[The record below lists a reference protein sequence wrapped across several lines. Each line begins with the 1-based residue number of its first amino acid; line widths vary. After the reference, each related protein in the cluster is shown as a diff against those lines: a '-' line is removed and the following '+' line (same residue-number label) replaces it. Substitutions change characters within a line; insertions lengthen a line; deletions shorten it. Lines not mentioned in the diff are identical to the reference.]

1 MSGSAPVSGEKEE
14 RTADGFRP
22 EPFGETLKR
31 HGVSLRRGQTAT
43 LQVNVGYLCNLSCRH
58 CHLSAGPGR
67 AEIMARQTVDEVI
80 AYAERGGFSVVDIT
94 GGAPEMNPNLAR
106 LITGVKPFVKKT
118 IVRSNLTLFTGER
131 ERLPRFLAE
140 HGVVIATSL
149 PSVNKGQTDAQRGD
163 GVFERVVGMIKRL
176 NAMGYGVEG
185 SGLELN
191 LVMCPSGAFLPQ
203 PQAQTERRFRDA
215 LRRGWGITFNN
226 LHAFANVPIG
236 RFGQWL
242 DSSGNRTAYIKK
254 LTDSFNPCA
263 VDGLMCRSLMSVSWD
278 GYLYDCD
285 FNLAEGL
292 FMGGKKTHISEMKS
306 IPEPGSQIALGDHCY
321 TCAAGAGFT

>member
-1 MSGSAPVSGEKEE
+1 MTVSGEMEG
-14 RTADGFRP
+14 RTVARYRP
-22 EPFGETLKR
+22 EPFGETLGR
-31 HGVSLRRGQTAT
+31 HALTLRRGTTST
-43 LQVNVGYLCNLSCRH
+43 LQVNVGSLCNLSCRH
-58 CHLSAGPGR
+58 CHLSAGPDR
-67 AEIMARQTVDEVI
+67 IEAMTRQTADEVI
-80 AYAERGGFSVVDIT
+80 AYAERGGFAVVDIT
-94 GGAPEMNPNLAR
+94 GGAPELNPNLEL

-118 IVRSNLTLFTGER
+118 IVRSNLTLFTGGR
-131 ERLPRFLAE
+131 ERLPEFFAE

-163 GVFERVVGMIKRL
+163 GVFDRVVAAIKRL

-203 PQAQTERRFRDA
+203 SQAQTERRFHDA
-215 LRRGWGITFNN
+215 LGRGQGIMFNN

-236 RFGQWL
+236 RYGQWL
-242 DSSGNRTAYIKK
+242 DTSGNREAYIKK

-263 VDGLMCRSLMSVSWD
+263 VDGLMCRSLVSVSWD

-292 FMGGKKTHISEMKS
+292 HMGGVKTHITDMKT
-306 IPEPGSQIALGDHCY
+306 IPAPGNPIAVGDHCY
-321 TCAAGAGFT
+321 TCSAGAGFT

>member
-1 MSGSAPVSGEKEE
+1 MTGSAPVFSEKED
-14 RTADGFRP
+14 RAAAPHLP
-22 EPFGETLKR
+22 EPFGERLSR
-31 HGVSLRRGQTAT
+31 HGIQLRRGQTAT
-43 LQVNVGYLCNLSCRH
+43 LQVNVGSLCNLSCRH
-58 CHLSAGPGR
+58 CHLSAGPDS
-67 AEIMARQTVDEVI
+67 AQAMTRQTADEVI
-80 AYAERGGFSVVDIT
+80 AYAGRGGFATVDIT
-94 GGAPEMNPNLAR
+94 GGAPELNPNLAR

-118 IVRSNLTLFTGER
+118 IVRSNLTLFTGGR
-131 ERLPRFLAE
+131 ERLPEFFAE

-163 GVFERVVGMIKRL
+163 GVFERVIGMMKRL
-176 NAMGYGVEG
+176 NSMGYGVAG

-215 LRRGWGITFNN
+215 LGRGCGITFNN
-226 LHAFANVPIG
+226 LHTFANVPIG
-236 RFGQWL
+236 RYGQWL
-242 DSSGNRTAYIKK
+242 DSSGNREAYVNK

-263 VDGLMCRSLMSVSWD
+263 VDGLMCRSLVSVSWD

-292 FMGGKKTHISEMKS
+292 FMGGEKKHISEMES
-306 IPEPGSQIALGDHCY
+306 IPPPGSPIAIGEHCY
-321 TCAAGAGFT
+321 TCSAGAGFT

>member
-1 MSGSAPVSGEKEE
+1 MSGFTAVSIEKEARAE
-14 RTADGFRP
+14 GKFRT

-31 HGVSLRRGQTAT
+31 HGLELRRGQTAT
-43 LQVNVGYLCNLSCRH
+43 LQVNGGPQCNLTCRH
-58 CHLSAGPGR
+58 CHLTAGPER
-67 AEIMARQTVDEVI
+67 AEAMASQTVDEVI

-94 GGAPEMNPNLAR
+94 GGAPELNPHLAR
-106 LITGVKPFVKKT
+106 LITGVKPFVKKI
-118 IVRSNLTLFTGER
+118 IVRSNLTLFTGSR
-131 ERLPRFLAE
+131 ERLPEFFAE

-149 PSVNKGQTDAQRGD
+149 PSVNKSQTDSQRGD

-176 NAMGYGVEG
+176 NKIGYGVDG

-203 PQAQTERRFRDA
+203 PQGQTERRFRDA
-215 LRRGWGITFNN
+215 LGRGWGIVFNN
-226 LHAFANVPIG
+226 LHAFANAPIG

-242 DSSGNRTAYIKK
+242 DSSGNREAYIKK

-263 VDGLMCRSLMSVSWD
+263 VDGVMCRSLVSVSWD

-292 FMGGKKTHISEMKS
+292 PMGGKKTHIAEMKS
-306 IPEPGSQIALGDHCY
+306 APAPGSPIAIGDHCY
-321 TCAAGAGFT
+321 TCCAGAGFT

>member
-1 MSGSAPVSGEKEE
+1 M
-14 RTADGFRP
+14 RP
-22 EPFGETLKR
+22 EPFGDALRR
-31 HGVSLRRGQTAT
+31 HGLSLRRGRTST
-43 LQVNVGYLCNLSCRH
+43 LQVNVGAVCNLSCRH
-58 CHLSAGPGR
+58 CHLSAGPDR
-67 AEIMARQTVDEVI
+67 AEAMTRQTAEEVI
-80 AYAERGGFSVVDIT
+80 AYAERGGFSTVDIT
-94 GGAPEMNPNLAR
+94 GGAPELNPNLER
-106 LITGVKPFVKKT
+106 LITGVKPFVQKT
-118 IVRSNLTLFTGER
+118 IVRSNLTLFTGGR
-131 ERLPRFLAE
+131 ERLPEFFAE
-140 HGVVIATSL
+140 NGVVIATSL

-163 GVFERVVGMIKRL
+163 GVFEKVAGMVKRL

-215 LRRGWGITFNN
+215 LLRGWGITFNN

-236 RFGQWL
+236 RYGRWL
-242 DSSGNRTAYIKK
+242 DTSGNRESYIKK

-263 VDGLMCRSLMSVSWD
+263 VDGLMCRSLVSVSWD

-292 FMGGKKTHISEMKS
+292 SVGGVKIHITQMKAA
-306 IPEPGSQIALGDHCY
+306 PEAGSPIAVGDHCY
-321 TCAAGAGFT
+321 TCSAGAGFT

>member
-1 MSGSAPVSGEKEE
+1 MSGLTTLSGEMKG
-14 RTADGFRP
+14 RTVECVRP
-22 EPFGETLKR
+22 EPFGETLQR
-31 HGVSLRRGQTAT
+31 HGLELRRGQTAT
-43 LQVNVGYLCNLSCRH
+43 LQVNMGYLCNLSCRH

-67 AEIMARQTVDEVI
+67 AEAMTRQTADEVI
-80 AYAERGGFSVVDIT
+80 AYAERGGFAVVDIT
-94 GGAPEMNPNLAR
+94 GGAPELNPNLER

-118 IVRSNLTLFTGER
+118 IVRSNLTLFTGGR
-131 ERLPRFLAE
+131 ERLPEFFAE

-176 NAMGYGVEG
+176 NSMGYGVDG

-203 PQAQTERRFRDA
+203 SQEQTERRFRDV
-215 LRRGWGITFNN
+215 LDRDWGIRFNN
-226 LHAFANVPIG
+226 LHAFANVPVG

-242 DSSGNRTAYIKK
+242 DTSGNRSAYIKK

-263 VDGLMCRSLMSVSWD
+263 VEGLMCRSLVSVSWD

-292 FMGGKKTHISEMKS
+292 FMGGVRTHVSQMKT
-306 IPEPGSQIALGDHCY
+306 IPESGNPIAMGDHCY
-321 TCAAGAGFT
+321 TCSAGAGFT

>member
-1 MSGSAPVSGEKEE
+1 MV
-14 RTADGFRP
+14 DGARL

-31 HGVSLRRGQTAT
+31 HGLSLLRGQTAT
-43 LQVNVGYLCNLSCRH
+43 LQVNMGYLCNLSCRH
-58 CHLSAGPGR
+58 CHLSAGPDR
-67 AEIMARQTVDEVI
+67 AEVMTRQTVDEVV

-118 IVRSNLTLFTGER
+118 IVRSNLTLFTGGR
-131 ERLPRFLAE
+131 ERLPGFFAE
-140 HGVVIATSL
+140 NGVVIATSL

-176 NAMGYGVEG
+176 NAMGYGVDG

-191 LVMCPSGAFLPQ
+191 IVMCPPGAFLPQ
-203 PQAQTERRFRDA
+203 PQAPTERRFRDA
-215 LRRGWGITFNN
+215 LRRDWGITFNN
-226 LHAFANVPIG
+226 LHAFANAPVG

-306 IPEPGSQIALGDHCY
+306 MPELGSPIALGGHCY